1 MVVESPKLPQTDQEL
16 VRISKSLLK
25 KVDPGMLK
33 AAPKV
38 NTSVMISKEDAA
50 VEMIRKMK
58 REKAMKIVR

>member
-1 MVVESPKLPQTDQEL
+1 MVVEAPKLPQNDQEL

-25 KVDPGMLK
+25 KVDPAMLRT
-33 AAPKV
+33 APKV
-38 NTSVMISKEDAA
+38 NTSVMVSKEEAA

>member
-1 MVVESPKLPQTDQEL
+1 
-16 VRISKSLLK
+16 
-25 KVDPGMLK
+25 MLR

-38 NTSVMISKEDAA
+38 NTSLMVSKEEAA